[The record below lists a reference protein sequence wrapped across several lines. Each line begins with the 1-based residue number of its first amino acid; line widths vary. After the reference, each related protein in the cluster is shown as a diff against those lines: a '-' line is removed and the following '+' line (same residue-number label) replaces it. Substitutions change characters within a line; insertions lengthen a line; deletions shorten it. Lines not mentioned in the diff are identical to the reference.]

1 MKKITFSV
9 MLLCMLLCFGY
20 AEARNIGESEALQTA
35 QEFRRE
41 AGVKMA
47 KAPLKMVYKSASA
60 DVINYYVFAPEQGQG
75 FTVVSGNDVAAPVLG
90 YTESGNF
97 DPNNIPPGLK
107 HMLAY
112 YS

>member
-20 AEARNIGESEALQTA
+20 AEARNIGESEAQQTA

-47 KAPLKMVYKSASA
+47 KAPLKMGKC
-60 DVINYYVFAPEQGQG
+60 
-75 FTVVSGNDVAAPVLG
+75 
-90 YTESGNF
+90 
-97 DPNNIPPGLK
+97 
-107 HMLAY
+107 
-112 YS
+112 